1 MYLLFIAY
9 FYFVFDNAATAAIP
23 SAINPS
29 DVTSADSFSPASSEK
44 SSLLLN
50 ALKSGAL
57 YAFYNSSVV
66 PVLLYA
72 IRGLKSTTETALC
85 AAFTALV
92 VTLPALLLHSSFMLA
107 PPELLEQSIPV
118 YWMIE
123 RYAPTL
129 FLSIFVVVLLGT
141 LIQTGAGLIQGFVE
155 RIEAALAVK
164 DDGGKGLSVT
174 QRTVLIIGVLT
185 VSAAFSFLGIV
196 ALIGKGYSLLALG
209 FGLVYVLPLLL
220 RGVQYFWVGEGKDL
234 SSQQTGT

>member
-1 MYLLFIAY
+1 
-9 FYFVFDNAATAAIP
+9 
-23 SAINPS
+23 
-29 DVTSADSFSPASSEK
+29 
-44 SSLLLN
+44 
-50 ALKSGAL
+50 
-57 YAFYNSSVV
+57 
-66 PVLLYA
+66 
-72 IRGLKSTTETALC
+72 
-85 AAFTALV
+85 
-92 VTLPALLLHSSFMLA
+92 MLA